1 MKIFLDCSDPDLI
14 AYAVETGLVDG
25 VTTNPSLMK
34 KRGENPREVLERISE
49 LFPWDASISAEVV
62 GDTAEEMLEMAT
74 DYYQIAPN
82 ITIKLPCNRE
92 GLIACGDLS
101 ADGIPTNVTLIFSAA
116 QAILAAKAGA
126 TYVSPFVGRVYD
138 QYWDGID
145 LIEQIRQIYDKH
157 NVDTDILAASIRNP
171 HEVPACFRV
180 GADVVTMPIDVFGR
194 LFQHVLTDKGLEQ
207 FDRDWNT
214 LMESIHQDE

>member
-25 VTTNPSLMK
+25 VTTNPSLMRK
-34 KRGENPREVLERISE
+34 AGQNPRDVIERICD

-101 ADGIPTNVTLIFSAA
+101 GDGIPTNVTLIFSAA

-138 QYWDGID
+138 QYWDGMD
-145 LIEQIRQIYDKH
+145 LIKQIDEIYDKH
-157 NVDTDILAASIRNP
+157 EVETEILAASIRNP
-171 HEVPACFRV
+171 IEVPTAFRM
-180 GADVVTMPIDVFGR
+180 GADVVTMPIDIFSK
-194 LFQHVLTDKGLEQ
+194 LYDHVLTKQGLDKFNE
-207 FDRDWNT
+207 DWSQ
-214 LMESIHQDE
+214 LMMEIHSDE

>member
-25 VTTNPSLMK
+25 VTTNPSLMRK
-34 KRGENPREVLERISE
+34 AGQNPRDVIERICD

-101 ADGIPTNVTLIFSAA
+101 GDGIPTNVTLIFSAA

-138 QYWDGID
+138 QYWDGMD
-145 LIEQIRQIYDKH
+145 LIKQIDEIYDKH
-157 NVDTDILAASIRNP
+157 EVETEILAASIRNP
-171 HEVPACFRV
+171 IEVPNAFRM
-180 GADVVTMPIDVFGR
+180 GADVVTMPIDIFSK
-194 LFQHVLTDKGLEQ
+194 LYDHVLTKQGLDKFNE
-207 FDRDWNT
+207 DWSQ
-214 LMESIHQDE
+214 LMMEIHSDE

>member
-25 VTTNPSLMK
+25 VTTNPSLMRK
-34 KRGENPREVLERISE
+34 AGQNPRDVIERICD

-101 ADGIPTNVTLIFSAA
+101 GDGIPTNVTLIFSAA

-138 QYWDGID
+138 QYWDGMD
-145 LIEQIRQIYDKH
+145 LIKQIDEIYDKH
-157 NVDTDILAASIRNP
+157 EVETEILAASIRNP
-171 HEVPACFRV
+171 IEVPTAFRM
-180 GADVVTMPIDVFGR
+180 GADVVTMPIDIFSK
-194 LFQHVLTDKGLEQ
+194 LYDHVLTKQGLDKFNG
-207 FDRDWNT
+207 DWSQ
-214 LMESIHQDE
+214 LMMEIHSDE

>member
-101 ADGIPTNVTLIFSAA
+101 GDGIPTNVTLIFSAA

-145 LIEQIRQIYDKH
+145 LITQIRKIYDKH
-157 NVDTDILAASIRNP
+157 NVDTEILAASIRNP
-171 HEVPACFRV
+171 HEVPACFGV